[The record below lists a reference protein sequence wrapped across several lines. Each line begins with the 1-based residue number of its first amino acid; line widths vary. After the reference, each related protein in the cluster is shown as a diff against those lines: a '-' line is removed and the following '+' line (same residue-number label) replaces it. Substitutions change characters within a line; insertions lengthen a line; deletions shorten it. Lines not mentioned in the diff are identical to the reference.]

1 METAQ
6 LKGLC
11 CRDSEVI
18 HLSDN
23 GEILHKVS
31 LFLLYLFILS
41 FLLSLAASGLGSCMR
56 DLFHAAHGLSS
67 CGKWP
72 PAYVGLVAL

>member
-41 FLLSLAASGLGSCMR
+41 FLLSLAASGLGCNAPAS
-56 DLFHAAHGLSS
+56 LVVAHGLSGLGCPES
-67 CGKWP
+67 CGI
-72 PAYVGLVAL
+72 LVP